1 MNLDAISKKT
11 ELAEIIDSQDP
22 ALKNAALLRLA
33 ELIAKNFD
41 MPNRKADSREVQIC
55 TKLTFGVDRGTR
67 LVLLNCDGRTRW
79 IQLFMMHRFSKQMLE
94 WISRKQIALG
104 HDELPYFHFPPKPDA
119 SITMGLSSDR
129 FAFTWKCI
137 EDHESL
143 FEDYLDRG
151 IDVL

>member
-41 MPNRKADSREVQIC
+41 MPNRKADSRDVQIC
-55 TKLTFGVDRGTR
+55 AKLSFSVDSRKE
-67 LVLLNCDGRTRW
+67 LILLDCDGKTRW
-79 IQLFMMHRFSKQMLE
+79 IQQFMMHRFSKQMLE
-94 WISRKQIALG
+94 WLDRKQIALG

-137 EDHESL
+137 EDHGSL

-151 IDVL
+151 IEAL